1 MQVYGEAKILEDRL
15 KLLLKRRVSRADEF
29 GPITLER
36 FLDMLVYIGLL
47 GGDEFVQLVRR
58 EAPTQARRLL
68 DDRVVQ
74 VVQLPPDL

>member
-29 GPITLER
+29 GAMTLECV
-36 FLDMLVYIGLL
+36 FDVLVDVRLL

-58 EAPTQARRLL
+58 ESSTQTRRLL
-68 DDRVVQ
+68 DDRVV
-74 VVQLPPDL
+74 

>member
-29 GPITLER
+29 GAMTLEGV
-36 FLDMLVYIGLL
+36 LDVLVDVRLL

-58 EAPTQARRLL
+58 EATTQACRLL
-68 DDRVVQ
+68 DDRVV
-74 VVQLPPDL
+74 

>member
-15 KLLLKRRVSRADEF
+15 KLLLKSRVSRADEF
-29 GPITLER
+29 GAMTLEGV
-36 FLDMLVYIGLL
+36 LDMLVYISLL

-58 EAPTQARRLL
+58 ETPTQSRRLL

-74 VVQLPPDL
+74 VIQLTPDL

>member
-29 GPITLER
+29 GAMTLEGV
-36 FLDMLVYIGLL
+36 LDMLVYIGLL

-58 EAPTQARRLL
+58 EASTQTRRLL

-74 VVQLPPDL
+74 VIQLTPDL

>member
-29 GPITLER
+29 GAMTLER

-47 GGDEFVQLVRR
+47 GGDEFIQLVRR
-58 EAPTQARRLL
+58 ESSTQARRLL
-68 DDRVVQ
+68 DDRVV
-74 VVQLPPDL
+74 

>member
-29 GPITLER
+29 GAMTLEGV
-36 FLDMLVYIGLL
+36 LDVLVDVRLL
-47 GGDEFVQLVRR
+47 RGDEFVQLVRR
-58 EAPTQARRLL
+58 ETPTQTRRLL

-74 VVQLPPDL
+74 VIQLTPDL

>member
-29 GPITLER
+29 GAMTLAR

-47 GGDEFVQLVRR
+47 GGDEFIQLVRR
-58 EAPTQARRLL
+58 ESSTQARRLL
-68 DDRVVQ
+68 DDRVV
-74 VVQLPPDL
+74 

>member
-29 GPITLER
+29 GAMTLECV
-36 FLDMLVYIGLL
+36 LDVLVDVRLL
-47 GGDEFVQLVRR
+47 RGDEFVQLVRR
-58 EAPTQARRLL
+58 EASTQTRRLL

-74 VVQLPPDL
+74 VIQLTPDL

>member
-29 GPITLER
+29 GPMALER

-47 GGDEFVQLVRR
+47 GGNEFVQLVRR
-58 EAPTQARRLL
+58 ETSTQTRRLL

-74 VVQLPPDL
+74 VVQLPLDL

>member
-29 GPITLER
+29 GAMTLEGV
-36 FLDMLVYIGLL
+36 LDVLVDVRLL

-58 EAPTQARRLL
+58 ETPTQTRRLL

-74 VVQLPPDL
+74 VIQLTPDL

>member
-29 GPITLER
+29 GAMTLEGV
-36 FLDMLVYIGLL
+36 LDVLVDVRLL
-47 GGDEFVQLVRR
+47 RGDEFVQLVRR
-58 EAPTQARRLL
+58 EASTQTRRLL

-74 VVQLPPDL
+74 VIQLPPDL

>member
-29 GPITLER
+29 GAMTLEGV
-36 FLDMLVYIGLL
+36 LDMLVDVRLL

-58 EAPTQARRLL
+58 EASTQTRRFL

-74 VVQLPPDL
+74 VIQLTPDL